1 VQDYT
6 AVVPVGG
13 RGRVL
18 LQLANEL
25 PIVKVEIRL
34 GAQVIAALSGD
45 ELRDTAGMFFSV
57 PRMPGDYPFSVFA
70 QDSAGCSAVTSAA
83 RTVTV
88 F

>member
-1 VQDYT
+1 
-6 AVVPVGG
+6 
-13 RGRVL
+13 
-18 LQLANEL
+18 
-25 PIVKVEIRL
+25 
-34 GAQVIAALSGD
+34 VIAALSGD